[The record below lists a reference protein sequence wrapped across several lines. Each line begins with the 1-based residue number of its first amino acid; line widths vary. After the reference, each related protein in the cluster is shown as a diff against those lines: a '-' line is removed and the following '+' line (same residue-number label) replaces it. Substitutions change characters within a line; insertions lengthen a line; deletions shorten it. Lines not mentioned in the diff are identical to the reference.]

1 MLHIKETDFDLQ
13 PDQKVIKAD
22 HYAAFLEAKDIIDLA
37 QKRAQERT
45 DEANR
50 VYEEE
55 KKRGYEE
62 GLERG
67 RAESIEHMIDYVG
80 RAVEGYAIFEQRVV
94 DLVMSALGQIIGQMD
109 DKELIVRVV
118 KKVLE
123 PAKNQKRVTIR
134 ISPNQVP
141 AVESEVDSIKAKFGT
156 IDFVDIVR
164 DERLNP
170 GDCIVETEVG
180 VVDGRLDK
188 QLESIKKSLE
198 KFIK

>member
-1 MLHIKETDFDLQ
+1 MLHIKETHFDIQ
-13 PDQKVIKAD
+13 PDQKIIKAD
-22 HYAAFLEAKDIIDLA
+22 QYAAFLEGKGIIDLA
-37 QKRAQERT
+37 KKRAQERI

-50 VYEEE
+50 FYEEE

-62 GLERG
+62 GLEQG
-67 RAESIEHMIDYVG
+67 KSESIEHMIEYVG
-80 RAVEGYAIFEQRVV
+80 RAVEGYAVFEQRVV
-94 DLVMSALGQIIGQMD
+94 DLVMGALNQIIGQMD

-123 PAKNQKRVTIR
+123 PAKNQKRVIIR
-134 ISPNQVP
+134 VSPNQIST
-141 AVESEVDSIKAKFGT
+141 VEGQVDAIKAQFAA
-156 IDFVDIVR
+156 IDFVEVIR

-170 GDCIVETEVG
+170 GDCIVETDVG
-180 VVDGRLDK
+180 VVDGRLER